1 MYCLEPDVLED
12 NVRKLSMFSFV
23 LWHMYCLEQDPED
36 LHVQF
41 FFKFF
46 FYFDTYLACAR
57 EEQDVLEN
65 KLAAIQKKIIVGGEN
80 LLEKAEE
87 QERMLE
93 ESARELEERKQKE
106 DLLRKQLEEKE
117 VSFCLA
123 GCGLWLGC
131 RVSELLLLL
140 GCL

>member
-12 NVRKLSMFSFV
+12 NFRKLSMFSFV
-23 LWHMYCLEQDPED
+23 LWHMYCLEQDPKY
-36 LHVQF
+36 LHVHL
-41 FFKFF
+41 KNFF
-46 FYFDTYLACAR
+46 FYFDTHLACAR

-131 RVSELLLLL
+131 RVSELLLLVVR
-140 GCL
+140 

>member
-1 MYCLEPDVLED
+1 MPG
-12 NVRKLSMFSFV
+12 KLS
-23 LWHMYCLEQDPED
+23 ED

-41 FFKFF
+41 CTVTHVLLRTRSRRSPCSVFFKFF